1 MHPRGWLHVWTLR
14 GARSGKR
21 GVMLFLQE
29 LSLCACTALLSVQL
43 SVSTREIFVGR
54 TDGRMGGRMEAVPS
68 RHFSPFPLSQVL
80 NS

>member
-1 MHPRGWLHVWTLR
+1 MHPQGRLHVWTLR

-29 LSLCACTALLSVQL
+29 LSLCACTALLSVQP
-43 SVSTREIFVGR
+43 SVSTREIFV
-54 TDGRMGGRMEAVPS
+54 GRMGGRMEAVPS